1 VKLGIGVSEDLPIAV
16 QQAVARHVEAAG
28 FRSLWT
34 NEASGR
40 DALLLCQAWAAA
52 TTDLEVGIGVVPIWT
67 RSPAQLAMASA
78 TLQEASGGRF
88 LLGLGVSHAATMG
101 PWHGVEVVRPRT
113 AAAETLAILRQ
124 LEAGDRSD
132 VEGEVRSS
140 TRFRL
145 RINPTPPS
153 TRRYLGA
160 MGPRMLEL
168 AGTDADGVLLNWC
181 SAEEVARASAR
192 VRDAAVAAG
201 RSRDEVEVAT
211 YVRVAVD
218 DDPARAR
225 AALAREIG
233 QYCALP
239 AYAAHFER
247 QGFGDAVTRVK
258 QAHGAGADG
267 AGLADALGDD
277 TLDALGWA
285 GTPTDEPGEMLASY
299 RDAGL
304 DHLVLRVV
312 VTGDDA
318 VESIHAVVR
327 TFDLATGW
335 SPGPGPSPRQR
346 A

>member
-1 VKLGIGVSEDLPIAV
+1 VELGIGVSEDLPIAV
-16 QQAVARHVEAAG
+16 QQAVAGHVEAAG

-67 RSPAQLAMASA
+67 RTPAQLAMASA

-88 LLGLGVSHAATMG
+88 LLGLGVSHPGTMG
-101 PWHGVEVVRPRT
+101 PWHGADVVKPRT
-113 AAAETLAILRQ
+113 AAAETLEILRQ
-124 LEAGDRSD
+124 LDGGGKVD
-132 VEGEVRSS
+132 VDGVVRSAS
-140 TRFRL
+140 RFRL
-145 RINPTPPS
+145 RITPTPPP

-160 MGPRMLEL
+160 MGPRMLDL

-181 SAEEVARASAR
+181 SPDEVGRAGAR
-192 VRDAAVAAG
+192 VRAAAVDAG
-201 RSRDEVEVAT
+201 RDEADVEVAT

-218 DDPARAR
+218 DDPGRAR

-247 QGFGDAVTRVK
+247 QGYGDAVQRVK
-258 QAHGAGADG
+258 DAHKAGADA

-277 TLDALGWA
+277 ALGALGWA
-285 GTPTDEPGEMLASY
+285 GAPGDDPGPTLARY
-299 RDAGL
+299 REAGL
-304 DHLVLRVV
+304 DHLILRVV
-312 VTGDDA
+312 VTGDDP
-318 VESIHAVVR
+318 VDSVHAVVR
-327 TFDLATGW
+327 CFDRFTSA
-335 SPGPGPSPRQR
+335 
-346 A
+346 